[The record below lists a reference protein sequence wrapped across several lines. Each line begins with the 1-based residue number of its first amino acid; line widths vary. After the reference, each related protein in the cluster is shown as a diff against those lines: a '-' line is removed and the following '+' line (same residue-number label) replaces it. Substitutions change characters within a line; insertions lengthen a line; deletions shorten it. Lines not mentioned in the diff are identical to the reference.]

1 MRFTFFVAGATFA
14 MSSAYAAS
22 TYEGNG
28 QVPQQ
33 FVLSGKAA
41 DRLHDHISINLDTA
55 EKLVAACQAIARK
68 SNSSVAVVVLDP
80 QGLTVVES
88 RMDGLGLVPMTATRQ
103 KTLTAL
109 RSRAPSH
116 ALTNRNVQDAFTSQN
131 MAGYGL
137 TTQKGGLPIIVN
149 GQLIGAMGAGG
160 MGTANAEEMCVHGA
174 LEQVVG
180 PQPPLLPDVP
190 ARPTN
195 AAGGRAGNGNG
206 APNQ

>member
-1 MRFTFFVAGATFA
+1 MKFAAIAAATA
-14 MSSAYAAS
+14 LTMSAAHAAT
-22 TYEGNG
+22 TYDGDG

-41 DRLHDHISINLDTA
+41 DRLHDHVSINLATA

-68 SNSSVAVVVLDP
+68 NNSPVVVVVLDP
-80 QGLTVVES
+80 QGLPVLES
-88 RMDGLGLVPMTATRQ
+88 RGDGEGLVQIRATEA

-116 ALTNRNVQDAFTSQN
+116 VLTNRNVQDPFTSGN

-137 TTQKGGLPIIVN
+137 TTNKGGLPIIVN

-160 MGTANAEEMCVHGA
+160 IGTAAAEENCVRDA
-174 LEQVVG
+174 LEEVIG
-180 PQPPLLPDVP
+180 PQPPLLPDATP
-190 ARPTN
+190 QRN
-195 AAGGRAGNGNG
+195 NG
-206 APNQ
+206 